1 MAGHAGVSTIVDINV
16 DTDVLPPNSIGAVP
30 VPAFAARQSRGAASA
45 WLTVQ
50 LADGCNS
57 APCQVGSHL
66 STRLIMC
73 GPLSLVAEP
82 QARAGSL
89 ASTISLQPALV
100 FVNALPIGEL
110 TLRCTPASSE
120 DWQEIV
126 MPKLSRRNIHVVD
139 SLVEAG
145 NAPCAK
151 ESGFRLRLRLNDG
164 PWEEVYIQASA
175 FGHEAFTSTLD
186 LALHDGAPC
195 AAVVEVWG
203 HEVRVFA
210 PFWFIDRSGLC
221 GSLDL
226 DVLTGDKRLPRE
238 GGVSLLP
245 GNGLQEHCELLLCS
259 GDRPLALLGL
269 PCPTSWASFFWDTP
283 CGHFALCLQ
292 ATEVLNE
299 AFGTQS
305 QVFTLR
311 PRLVLTNASDRDL
324 ELCLEGRLLRL
335 ASGQSQEAHWIS
347 DADTPAHL
355 RFRPL
360 PLEGSHD
367 GPWSGLVL
375 CSDAFAGA
383 SAFAIPLAEAPED
396 GFIQLPTT
404 EEEAWTVDVAPDCG
418 ALSVSF
424 RQGSNF
430 VACNRAFRSKAN
442 LFVHPVGSLHGIA
455 VPLGDE
461 VQYGWREAMQ
471 QEEKTA
477 VPTAVDV
484 LVNGRRHKIRDVRRA
499 LRLALGTGLVICI
512 CRTGKQTVLSLVDEG
527 LDPTKA
533 TATTWSQRVEV
544 KLSRIG
550 ISLIRTGPTP
560 AELLYWQLELIRA
573 EWRQGSGEPQE
584 MRLSIAGMQVDCQLS
599 GRADRVDRSQGSVLS
614 RSSPPAVIFASHG
627 DGGRAFFSLFLQRAA
642 TSTDDLVIPHAELAL
657 DAADVTVDDGW
668 LDPLAAFLSQAC
680 VSGLGLSTGSAA
692 EVLRLAGK
700 PVVEEYVAPACPRVV
715 QVDALHISPIR
726 LTVWCSMRLRN
737 VVFLPSYVRTAIRLI
752 SLSGRFT
759 LDGATLS
766 LPKRSLHPY
775 RGSLGDFLR
784 SLAAEY
790 AVNLL
795 RNIGSVLG
803 RSSFFKV
810 PRVPLKLSGTAVS
823 YVTDGIGLAAGEA
836 AALLNELTFD
846 QEFVERQRH
855 QQGAKQIRGLG
866 DGVVE
871 ASKSIA
877 QGVEGLLDVVKK
889 PVQGARS
896 SGLGGFLA
904 GVGMGVA
911 GSFVKPVSRL
921 GQAISD
927 VGSGLAAEVT
937 PDSAPAMRRRAR
949 TRQRHPRL
957 LFGPVPCVADLGE
970 SGQAPQLRPWSLLE
984 AEVQQLG
991 TDRLQGVQEVVP
1003 LTQQTSQVTVLLLFT
1018 QHCLVAEI
1026 ILEAMGNEQA
1036 LQLMSPARSS
1046 TAAPSVP
1053 RQRSVRRC
1061 NFSDITSVEVDES
1074 GDLVELLEADGSRLV
1089 LPLFSAP
1096 LDKACR
1102 AALVSTFR
1110 SALLSPDRSVSWS
1123 NLSRQMAH
1131 GRRQSKVTH
1140 VGVTTGPGQRVL
1152 EVFEVERRMPG
1163 TSDWQTP
1170 FLPTEDDLA
1179 WRWVDLRGRRHPHL
1193 SLGSAPKPPPAGCR
1207 PAGWAA
1213 FSLRPRSGDCWPV
1226 RERTGMAG
1234 PTELRGCPP
1243 HGSLLQDRW
1252 IH

>member
-1 MAGHAGVSTIVDINV
+1 MADGEPRFAVITNFDTGYEVGFQCAAVNDQYCQRWGHRF
-16 DTDVLPPNSIGAVP
+16 LPCILLREDMERVCEGRHFAWAKVALFTWLFTPGLASK
-30 VPAFAARQSRGAASA
+30 PAQEVFSA
-45 WLTVQ
+45 WLGEEDRQRLLQAVDYIVWIDGDAMVLDHGRQLRDFVTRFARKALILAEDMSWADCLNTGVFFARTDSPWLRSFWSDAWHGAHQRFHQAPFWDQSGICQELGRRRELRPQVLGAMATGLGSGPWFSWMGGSLLKETPNLGIWDAASLQFANPLHAQFILHLCGFSSKLKLCRSLCQSGVLRSFSFKEPDAASRSFLWTAAVDLLRAQSLQGTRCWSLGGLEPLAGTGSTSADVTLPVPDMLRFHSIRANWGEAPTVVHCIDGEQLPPAMRSMRVKLWQICDFVRGWPPPCHPVLGKLGNRWCTRWPLPEKVALGGVAAPAQLHLYPPGARIKFHAPGAGLTFWVLSGSVACDFQRGPSQLQEGGALRLPAGEQMLCIALAPTAALCQLTRPDQTQ
-50 LADGCNS
+50 LAE
-57 APCQVGSHL
+57 
-66 STRLIMC
+66 
-73 GPLSLVAEP
+73 PLG
-82 QARAGSL
+82 Q
-89 ASTISLQPALV
+89 LQPA
-100 FVNALPIGEL
+100 A
-110 TLRCTPASSE
+110 
-120 DWQEIV
+120 
-126 MPKLSRRNIHVVD
+126 
-139 SLVEAG
+139 
-145 NAPCAK
+145 APPPFAPLGWAWFGDP
-151 ESGFRLRLRLNDG
+151 ENWLGA
-164 PWEEVYIQASA
+164 PP
-175 FGHEAFTSTLD
+175 GHEPVD
-186 LALHDGAPC
+186 QV
-195 AAVVEVWG
+195 AAAREK
-203 HEVRVFA
+203 ELKAKPFA
-210 PFWFIDRSGLC
+210 
-221 GSLDL
+221 
-226 DVLTGDKRLPRE
+226 K
-238 GGVSLLP
+238 
-245 GNGLQEHCELLLCS
+245 
-259 GDRPLALLGL
+259 
-269 PCPTSWASFFWDTP
+269 
-283 CGHFALCLQ
+283 
-292 ATEVLNE
+292 
-299 AFGTQS
+299 
-305 QVFTLR
+305 
-311 PRLVLTNASDRDL
+311 
-324 ELCLEGRLLRL
+324 
-335 ASGQSQEAHWIS
+335 
-347 DADTPAHL
+347 
-355 RFRPL
+355 
-360 PLEGSHD
+360 
-367 GPWSGLVL
+367 
-375 CSDAFAGA
+375 
-383 SAFAIPLAEAPED
+383 
-396 GFIQLPTT
+396 
-404 EEEAWTVDVAPDCG
+404 
-418 ALSVSF
+418 
-424 RQGSNF
+424 
-430 VACNRAFRSKAN
+430 
-442 LFVHPVGSLHGIA
+442 
-455 VPLGDE
+455 
-461 VQYGWREAMQ
+461 
-471 QEEKTA
+471 
-477 VPTAVDV
+477 
-484 LVNGRRHKIRDVRRA
+484 
-499 LRLALGTGLVICI
+499 
-512 CRTGKQTVLSLVDEG
+512 
-527 LDPTKA
+527 
-533 TATTWSQRVEV
+533 
-544 KLSRIG
+544 
-550 ISLIRTGPTP
+550 
-560 AELLYWQLELIRA
+560 
-573 EWRQGSGEPQE
+573 
-584 MRLSIAGMQVDCQLS
+584 
-599 GRADRVDRSQGSVLS
+599 
-614 RSSPPAVIFASHG
+614 
-627 DGGRAFFSLFLQRAA
+627 
-642 TSTDDLVIPHAELAL
+642 VIPHAELAL

-1074 GDLVELLEADGSRLV
+1074 GDLVELL
-1089 LPLFSAP
+1089 
-1096 LDKACR
+1096 
-1102 AALVSTFR
+1102 
-1110 SALLSPDRSVSWS
+1110 
-1123 NLSRQMAH
+1123 
-1131 GRRQSKVTH
+1131 
-1140 VGVTTGPGQRVL
+1140 
-1152 EVFEVERRMPG
+1152 
-1163 TSDWQTP
+1163 
-1170 FLPTEDDLA
+1170 
-1179 WRWVDLRGRRHPHL
+1179 
-1193 SLGSAPKPPPAGCR
+1193 
-1207 PAGWAA
+1207 
-1213 FSLRPRSGDCWPV
+1213 
-1226 RERTGMAG
+1226 
-1234 PTELRGCPP
+1234 
-1243 HGSLLQDRW
+1243 
-1252 IH
+1252 